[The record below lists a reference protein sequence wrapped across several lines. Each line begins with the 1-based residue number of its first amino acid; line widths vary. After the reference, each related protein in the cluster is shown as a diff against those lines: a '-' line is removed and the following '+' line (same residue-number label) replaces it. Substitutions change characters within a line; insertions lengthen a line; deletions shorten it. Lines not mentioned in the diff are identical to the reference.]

1 MHTVLVAYSSLRKI
15 LKDYDCAF
23 KSRLQS
29 SFMSIHLRC
38 GVPTETLIGEML
50 EINRKKLLLLILKD
64 TVETALDSIPSPYK
78 DILYLRFLK
87 GMTFQ
92 EISELQDIS
101 LRTAFRRFDKARDV
115 FGAALAKL
123 GLTER
128 FCRALHERSGNRR
141 GVLAPQR
148 RKRTSPR
155 KASATDERENGKR
168 AALSLRV
175 IFLRGRNYA

>member
-1 MHTVLVAYSSLRKI
+1 MTENRCNTVLVAYSSLRKI

-78 DILYLRFLK
+78 DILCLRFLK

-123 GLTER
+123 GLTEKI
-128 FCRALHERSGNRR
+128 FAERYMSDPTIAAACSR
-141 GVLAPQR
+141 L
-148 RKRTSPR
+148 S
-155 KASATDERENGKR
+155 DETYFTAKSVRDR
-168 AALSLRV
+168 
-175 IFLRGRNYA
+175 